1 MTDTHSPLKELSFE
15 YVGSGKHCVTGKEF
29 LGLIASNEAIFLDV
43 RSDEE
48 QEYSV
53 YPWATHIPLH
63 ALPERIEELPKD
75 KLIIP
80 FCSSV
85 FRASITWFYL
95 KSKGFTNVRTLT
107 LSTEEIAT
115 LNKPTPLFNQR

>member
-1 MTDTHSPLKELSFE
+1 MINIHNPLRELSFE
-15 YVGSGKHCVTGKEF
+15 YLASGKHCVTGKEF
-29 LGLIASNEAIFLDV
+29 LSLITSKEALFLDV
-43 RSDEE
+43 RTDEE

-63 ALPERIEELPKD
+63 TLPERINELPKD
-75 KLIIP
+75 KLIVP

-85 FRASITWFYL
+85 FRASITWAWL
-95 KSKGFTNVRTLT
+95 KSKGFKNVRTLM

-115 LNKPTPLFNQR
+115 LIKPTPLFNQG